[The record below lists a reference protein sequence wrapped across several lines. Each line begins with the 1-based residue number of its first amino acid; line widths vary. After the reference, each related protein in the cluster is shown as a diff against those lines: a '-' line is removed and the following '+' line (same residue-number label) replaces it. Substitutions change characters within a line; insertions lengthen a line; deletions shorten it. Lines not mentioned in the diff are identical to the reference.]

1 MAMLAIL
8 YVALPALQ
16 IALFLYGRPLTGF
29 AEALNYAASI
39 SAFHWLSANVILSA
53 KIPRLQRALPY
64 DARIRFHIFSTAGI
78 ASALAYHAVYK
89 IALGKTIDILS
100 WSLLVAIG
108 AMLVSAVLWIPV
120 PGFASFREKAL
131 SFLRKGKAFS
141 YDRTKSLHGWFV
153 LGLSLL
159 IILHVANAGL
169 FDDVPPAST
178 LLYFI
183 LYALSFGLY
192 GVSKTGIYG
201 VGATVARVEPHREI
215 LTISLVPDRR
225 HRFLSGQ
232 FAFLRARGVARREEH
247 PFSYLSVPGEGELR
261 FAVRSCGD
269 FTNKL
274 AGLKV
279 GDRVRVTGGFG
290 AFRPG
295 KEGAL
300 CFIASGIGTVP
311 FISILKE
318 LSASGDRRPLKFF
331 LAVNYEDEVPDLAE
345 VRRIAAEMPNLDL
358 RLLVFSVDGLRYSTD
373 FFRAE
378 LPESGR
384 YAYYICSSPRVRTEV
399 VRSLTDLG
407 VARSKIKFE
416 AFSLG

>member
-1 MAMLAIL
+1 MPLLAFL
-8 YVALPALQ
+8 YIALPALQ
-16 IALFLYGRPLTGF
+16 VAFFLYGRPLTGF

-53 KIPRLQRALPY
+53 KIPRLQRIIPY

-78 ASALAYHAVYK
+78 ASTLAYHALYK
-89 IALGKTIDILS
+89 IVLGKTIDIVS
-100 WSLLVAIG
+100 WSLLIV
-108 AMLVSAVLWIPV
+108 LVVMFASAVLWIPV
-120 PGFASFREKAL
+120 PGFVAFRTKTIAL
-131 SFLRKGKAFS
+131 IRKGKAFS
-141 YDRTKSLHGWFV
+141 YDRTKALHGYFV

-159 IILHVANAGL
+159 IVLHIANAGL
-169 FDDVPPAST
+169 FDDVPAVST
-178 LLYFI
+178 LLYFV

-192 GVSKTGIYG
+192 AFSKTGIYG
-201 VGATVARVEPHREI
+201 VSATVARVEPHREI

-225 HRFLSGQ
+225 HRFRSGQ
-232 FAFLRARGVARREEH
+232 FAFLRAHGISRWEDH
-247 PFSYLSVPGEGELR
+247 PFSYLSVPGDRELK

-274 AGLKV
+274 AALKA
-279 GDRVRVTGGFG
+279 GDKVRVTGGFG
-290 AFRPG
+290 DFRPG
-295 KEGAL
+295 RESSL

-318 LSASGDRRPLKFF
+318 LNATGDQRPLKFF
-331 LAVNYEDEVPDLAE
+331 LAVNYEEEIPDLHE
-345 VRRIAAEMPNLDL
+345 VRRIVGEMPNLDL

-378 LPESGR
+378 LADPDSFS
-384 YAYYICSSPRVRTEV
+384 YYICSSPRVRTDV
-399 VRSLTDLG
+399 VRSLSDLG
-407 VARSKIKFE
+407 VKKSKIKFE